1 MSENKKKVKFLERLN
16 TMFHKIFE
24 TSHLIYTIFFI
35 IVIIV
40 ISFMS
45 FSNNGGDLVLFF
57 ATMTSLMFLIL
68 TFMGIFSKLDPY
80 LFSKERNNFARK
92 LFALMFG
99 IGISLVIISIYFF
112 FGSSAQ
118 IPVQFLGWD
127 IFLPNTYVI
136 IYFGWNLVQIFFI
149 RISFENTATKVN
161 NIMIKQEEP
170 NLNRNKIISMIFT
183 IIAILLTI
191 LIQLSTYFAT
201 ISLFEPTSPS
211 DSSISLFW
219 FQGWNIFMYLL
230 IILVSYRLYQLH
242 LQSIKNETPNVF
254 SSVFHILIWIII
266 WYRSFSFIYSFMS
279 VTNSFGVDALRIF
292 LDIILMIMTSII
304 VLRGL
309 GANIYRFKLFNP
321 NNLPFFL
328 FAFTILYVEGQVIM
342 IIGGGSISGLY
353 SSRGQ
358 INLVNNF
365 LILFIT
371 VIFYWWYSKFTLE
384 KNNLI
389 FKKFYNQMEVVHI
402 VYDFKDYLENTG
414 ALEFKKVNEKEINQF
429 LKKKKIK
436 EENLPSP
443 QIIANNVTLDE
454 KNDTQE
460 EPTF

>member
-1 MSENKKKVKFLERLN
+1 MSENKKKVKFIERLS

-35 IVIIV
+35 IVILI

-68 TFMGIFSKLDPY
+68 TIIGMFSKFDPY
-80 LFSKERNNFARK
+80 LFSKERNNLTRK
-92 LFALMFG
+92 LFALMFA
-99 IGISLVIISIYFF
+99 IAISLVLMSIYFL
-112 FGSSAQ
+112 FGSSTQ
-118 IPVQFLGWD
+118 ITVQFLGWD
-127 IFLPNTYVI
+127 ILLPSLYVI
-136 IYFGWNLVQIFFI
+136 IYFGWNLIQIFFI
-149 RISFENTATKVN
+149 RISFENTAIKVN
-161 NIMIKQEEP
+161 EIMIKQKES
-170 NLNRNKIISMIFT
+170 NLTRNKNISTIFT
-183 IIAILLTI
+183 ILAIVLTV
-191 LIQLSTYFAT
+191 LIQLLSYFGAL
-201 ISLFEPTSPS
+201 SLFEPINPT
-211 DSSISLFW
+211 DSSVPLYW
-219 FQGWNIFMYLL
+219 FQGWNIFMCLL
-230 IILVSYRLYQLH
+230 IILLSYRFYQLH
-242 LQSIKNETPNVF
+242 IQSLKNETPNVF
-254 SSVFHILIWIII
+254 SSVFHVLIWIII

-279 VTNSFGVDALRIF
+279 VETSLGVDAFRIF
-292 LDIILMIMTSII
+292 LDVILMILTSII

-309 GANIYRFKLFNP
+309 GANVYHLKIFNP

-371 VIFYWWYSKFTLE
+371 ILFYWWYSKFTLE

-389 FKKFYNQMEVVHI
+389 FKKNFKQAEVVQI

-414 ALEFKKVNEKEINQF
+414 ALELKKVNNREINQF

-443 QIIANNVTLDE
+443 QISTNNLTLD
-454 KNDTQE
+454 KDNDSRG
-460 EPTF
+460 EPTL